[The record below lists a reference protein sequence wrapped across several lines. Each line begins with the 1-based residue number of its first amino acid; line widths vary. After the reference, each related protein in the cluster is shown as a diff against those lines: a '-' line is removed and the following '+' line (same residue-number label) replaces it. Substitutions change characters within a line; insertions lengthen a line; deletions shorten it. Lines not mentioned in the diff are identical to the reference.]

1 MAVWEAYRGGEL
13 AETDGPV
20 VPETSPFRP
29 RPRRVPVPVAAGE
42 TPGETMPGRRGEAPQ
57 AALGQA
63 GGSDRV

>member
-1 MAVWEAYRGGEL
+1 
-13 AETDGPV
+13 
-20 VPETSPFRP
+20 
-29 RPRRVPVPVAAGE
+29 VPVPVAAGE